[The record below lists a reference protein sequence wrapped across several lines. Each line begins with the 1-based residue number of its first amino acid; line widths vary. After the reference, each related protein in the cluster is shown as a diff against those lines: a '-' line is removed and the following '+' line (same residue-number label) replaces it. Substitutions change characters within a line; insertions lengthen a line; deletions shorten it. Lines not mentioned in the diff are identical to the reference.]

1 MSNKSIIDRASCI
14 VRYRLEDMDANNTD
28 YVELS
33 KNELLSISAALA
45 IAGAMCRDND
55 KED

>member
-1 MSNKSIIDRASCI
+1 MSNRSIIDKAACI
-14 VRYRLEDMDANNTD
+14 VQCKFEDIDANNTD

-45 IAGAMCRDND
+45 IAGAMCRESG
-55 KED
+55 KEG